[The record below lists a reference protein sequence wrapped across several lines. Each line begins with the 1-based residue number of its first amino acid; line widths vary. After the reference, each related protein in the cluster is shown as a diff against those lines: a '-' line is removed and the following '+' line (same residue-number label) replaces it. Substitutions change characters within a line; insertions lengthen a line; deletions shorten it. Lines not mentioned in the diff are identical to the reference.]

1 MRIDGTVAL
10 VTGGA
15 SGLGRATV
23 EGLVAA
29 GARVVVADLA
39 TSDGAA
45 VADALG
51 DAVRFVPTDV
61 TREEDVA
68 RALDVADDLGG
79 ARVVVTC
86 AGIVLAQRV
95 LGKQGVHA
103 LDDFR
108 RVVEVNLVGTF
119 DVVRLAAER
128 MLALDLL
135 PDPDAPAGA
144 DPAGEERG
152 VVVQTASVAA
162 FDGQVGQAAYAASK
176 AGVAG
181 LTLPLARD
189 LAQHRVRVMTI
200 APGIFRTPMMA
211 ALPEA
216 AQESLAAQVPHPS
229 RLGRP
234 EEFARLVRAIV
245 ENPMLNGEVVRLDGA
260 IRMAPR

>member
-1 MRIDGTVAL
+1 MRIEGAVAL

-15 SGLGRATV
+15 SGLGRATA

-29 GARVVVADLA
+29 GARVVLADLA
-39 TSDGAA
+39 SSDGAA
-45 VADALG
+45 VAEGLG
-51 DAVRFVPTDV
+51 GAARFVPTDV
-61 TREEDVA
+61 TSEDDVA
-68 RALDVADDLGG
+68 RALDAADALGG
-79 ARVVVTC
+79 ARIVVSC

-95 LGKQGVHA
+95 LGRSGVHA
-103 LDDFR
+103 LDAFR
-108 RVVEVNLVGTF
+108 RVVDVNLVGTF
-119 DVVRLAAER
+119 NVVRLAAER
-128 MLALDLL
+128 MLALDPLG
-135 PDPDAPAGA
+135 PDGPGPD
-144 DPAGEERG
+144 GEERG

-189 LAQHRVRVMTI
+189 LAQHRIRVMTI

-211 ALPEA
+211 SLPEA
-216 AQESLAAQVPHPS
+216 AQESLGAQVPHPS

-234 EEFARLVRAIV
+234 EEYAHLVRAIV

>member
-23 EGLVAA
+23 EGLVDA

-39 TSDGAA
+39 SSDGAA
-45 VADALG
+45 VAGALG

-61 TREEDVA
+61 TSEDDVA
-68 RALDVADDLGG
+68 RALDAADDLGG
-79 ARVVVTC
+79 ARVVVSC

-103 LDDFR
+103 LDAFR
-108 RVVEVNLVGTF
+108 RVVDVNLVGTF
-119 DVVRLAAER
+119 NVVRLAAER
-128 MLALDLL
+128 MLALDPL
-135 PDPDAPAGA
+135 PDAPDG
-144 DPAGEERG
+144 AGEERG

-162 FDGQVGQAAYAASK
+162 TDGQVGQAAYAASK

-189 LAQHRVRVMTI
+189 LAQHRIRAMTI

-211 ALPEA
+211 SLPPEA
-216 AQESLAAQVPHPS
+216 QDSLAAQVPHPS

-234 EEFARLVRAIV
+234 EEYARLVRAIV
-245 ENPMLNGEVVRLDGA
+245 ENPMLNGEVIRLDGA